1 MSVPRCR
8 QAMRAP
14 SCARTA
20 TAAHSAIRD
29 QAKGRR
35 PGRVLARRAG
45 VLGSV
50 AALSRQGAWSTSV
63 RDFESALAQ
72 TLRRTSDEFRSL
84 AFLPAAP
91 IAFRRWRHA
100 GGNDIAS
107 LGLIVEVAAVGLG
120 SFAFHASLVP
130 LPCLFCSYL
139 FVVRH
144 RLPRLPAHSADIL
157 NGPIG
162 YVPALGIVR
171 LRCAP
176 DTPAPAGVG
185 PQRGAGTCAE
195 NWPVATRDIRGVH
208 DVARVTIE

>member
-1 MSVPRCR
+1 MPSSH
-8 QAMRAP
+8 ARAVLRP
-14 SCARTA
+14 DRHGRAQCDSGSRDTARVA
-20 TAAHSAIRD
+20 SLPGVRACWARSQRFRD
-29 QAKGRR
+29 KAPGRR
-35 PGRVLARRAG
+35 QFA
-45 VLGSV
+45 
-50 AALSRQGAWSTSV
+50 
-63 RDFESALAQ
+63 
-72 TLRRTSDEFRSL
+72 TLRADWPRLCAEPPMSFAASRFCLQPRSR
-84 AFLPAAP
+84 
-91 IAFRRWRHA
+91 FRRWRHA

-195 NWPVATRDIRGVH
+195 NWPVATWDIRGVH